1 MKKAS
6 FALLALMMA
15 VTSGCG
21 ASKTTTDSAPA
32 ASTASNAST
41 SPAPEKDI
49 TLTFW
54 STTQDLYADMTKKFE
69 AQNPHIKIKADFM
82 GDYDAMEQKVLAA
95 VVAGNLPN
103 VVQLGQRY
111 GIPQVADS
119 GKLIP
124 IEQFMTDQ
132 EKQDV
137 YPALWDRFRYK
148 DKLWTI
154 PFNSSTPVLYYN
166 KTMLDKAGLKAPS
179 SWDELVAAAKKLT
192 QDTNGDGKSDVWGF
206 SSATDTPW
214 YFQALVW
221 DRGGAFLDPSG
232 KPTVNSKAVVDT
244 LKGYQD
250 LVNVEKAMAPNQH
263 KTAGEDFTAGKLAMM
278 FWSGSSLKSFQKQV
292 GDKFEIGVAFLPS
305 IQSRNVPIGGN
316 SLGIF
321 KSDKDTEAAAWKF
334 VQFLTNA
341 ENAAQ
346 TSMTSG
352 YAPIRKTAADQP
364 QFKDLL
370 GKDPLFKTIM
380 EQNQYLKAN
389 GISPADA
396 VIWNGLVTAQEKVE
410 GDPMADP
417 KALLDKLQA
426 DVESY
431 LKGYK

>member
-1 MKKAS
+1 MKKTS
-6 FALLALMMA
+6 IALLALLMA
-15 VTSGCG
+15 ATTGCG
-21 ASKTTTDSAPA
+21 AKETASSPNTA
-32 ASTASNAST
+32 ASASTNAS
-41 SPAPEKDI
+41 SAPEKDI

-54 STTQDLYADMTKKFE
+54 STSQDLYADLTKKFE

-82 GDYDAMEQKVLAA
+82 GDYDAMEQKVLAG
-95 VVAGNLPN
+95 VVAGTLPN

-124 IEQFMTDQ
+124 IEQFMNDQ
-132 EKQDV
+132 DKQDV
-137 YPALWDRFRYK
+137 YPAFWDRFRYK
-148 DKLWTI
+148 NKLWTI

-166 KTMLDKAGLKAPS
+166 KTMLDKAGLKAPGT
-179 SWDELVAAAKKLT
+179 WDELTANAKKLT
-192 QDTNGDGKSDVWGF
+192 QDTNGDGKPDVWGF

-214 YFQALVW
+214 YFQAMVW
-221 DRGGAFLDPSG
+221 DRGGALLDASG
-232 KPTVNSKAVVDT
+232 KPTVNSKEAVDT
-244 LKGYQD
+244 LKAYQD
-250 LVNVEKAMAPNQH
+250 LVNVDKAMAPNQH

-278 FWSGSSLKSFQKQV
+278 YWSGSSLKSFQKQV
-292 GDKFEIGVAFLPS
+292 GDKFEIGVAYMPS

-321 KSDKDTEAAAWKF
+321 QSDKETEAASWKF

-346 TSMTSG
+346 TSMTTG
-352 YAPIRKTAADQP
+352 YAPIRKTAADLP

-370 GKDPLFKTIM
+370 GKDALFKSIM

-396 VIWNGLVTAQEKVE
+396 VIWNGLVSAQEKVE
-410 GDPMADP
+410 GDAKADP
-417 KALLDKLQA
+417 QVLLDKLQA
-426 DVESY
+426 DVEKY
-431 LKGYK
+431 LKDYK